1 MTFYVNSYIIA
12 TEEQWMEITL
22 EQIIELREKGL
33 SWREIGMFFASE
45 GEEPYL
51 VGERARSI
59 YRRQGTPTRRFLR
72 SNKDGSAT
80 SEVTE
85 THQDPREFDNDALL
99 RYHGYDPAYWRVIES
114 TCTKRGDKWTSRI
127 KVASREVPQ
136 LEADMLATVMAKTLA
151 KLDKVKAGRRRRSER
166 VGRCAVVGLYDVHYG
181 RRPLVGDE
189 RDVAEDVMRVVG
201 EMADKLEDKG
211 VAKVFIT
218 IGQDFLNSDN
228 PQGTTT
234 KGTPQDNSM
243 AWHEMLAGGLTLM
256 SRVVDTL
263 GSVADVEVIYSEGN
277 HDMVLSYAIA
287 KALEER
293 YRNMDKFEVDTDPS
307 PRKYRLWGKTAIGFS
322 HADKEVDLATVMQME
337 NAPLWGASS
346 FRYWFLGHLHQLNIL
361 EKNGVTM
368 IRCRAMA
375 LPDEWTSHKGLVGTE
390 RGVTCGIIG
399 EDTGLEEIWLM
410 RP

>member
-1 MTFYVNSYIIA
+1 
-12 TEEQWMEITL
+12 MELTL
-22 EQIIELREKGL
+22 EKITELREKGL

-51 VGERARSI
+51 VGERARSM
-59 YRRQGTPTRRFLR
+59 YRKQGAPTRRLTR

-85 THQDPREFDNDALL
+85 THRDPREFDNDALL
-99 RYHGYDPAYWRVIES
+99 RYHGYDPSYWRVIES
-114 TCTKRGDKWTSRI
+114 TCTKRGDNWTSRI

-136 LEADMLATVMAKTLA
+136 LQADMLATVMAGTLA
-151 KLDKVKAGRRRRSER
+151 KLDKVTAGHRHRSER
-166 VGRCAVVGLYDVHYG
+166 VGMCAVVALYDVHYG
-181 RRPLVGDE
+181 RRSLTGDK
-189 RDVAEDVMRVVG
+189 RDVAEDVMRVV
-201 EMADKLEDKG
+201 EEIVDKLVDKG
-211 VAKVFIT
+211 VDKVFVT

-228 PQGTTT
+228 PQGATT

-256 SRVVDTL
+256 SRVVEAL

-293 YRNMDKFEVDTDPS
+293 YRNTDRFEVDTDPS

-322 HADKEVDLATVMQME
+322 HGDKEADLATVMQME

-346 FRYWFLGHLHQLNIL
+346 FRYWFLGHLHQLNLI

-375 LPDEWTSHKGLVGTE
+375 LPDEWTSHKGFVGTE

>member
-1 MTFYVNSYIIA
+1 
-12 TEEQWMEITL
+12 MELTL
-22 EQIIELREKGL
+22 EKIVELREKGL
-33 SWREIGMFFASE
+33 SWREIGMFYASE

-59 YRRQGTPTRRFLR
+59 YRRQGAPTRRFLR

-99 RYHGYDPAYWRVIES
+99 RYHGYDPSYWRVIES
-114 TCTKRGDKWTSRI
+114 TCTKRGDSWTSRI

-136 LEADMLATVMAKTLA
+136 LEADRLATVMAKTLA
-151 KLDKVKAGRRRRSER
+151 QLDKVKAGRRHRSDMF
-166 VGRCAVVGLYDVHYG
+166 GRCAVVGLYDVHYG
-181 RRPLVGDE
+181 RRPLVGDK
-189 RDVAEDVMRVVG
+189 RDVAEDVMRVV
-201 EMADKLEDKG
+201 EEIADKLEDRG
-211 VAKVFIT
+211 VDKVFIT

-256 SRVVDTL
+256 SRVVDAL

-293 YRNMDKFEVDTDPS
+293 YRNMDGFEVDTDPS

-322 HADKEVDLATVMQME
+322 HGDKEADLATVMQTE

-368 IRCRAMA
+368 IWCRAMA
-375 LPDEWTSHKGLVGTE
+375 LPDEWTAHKGFVGTE